1 MSFFSS
7 KRIVCGAAMAAL
19 ACAVTASANAQSVE
33 QFYKGKTVNVYIGY
47 GPGGG
52 YDFFGRLVARHIGR
66 HIPGQPS
73 VVPQNMPGA
82 GSLRAANYVYNVAPK
97 DGTALGIVTQT
108 VALEEALG
116 TPGVQY
122 KADGFN
128 WIGRATSNVDM
139 LLTWHTSKTKTIE
152 DAKQFETP
160 VAGTGAGSP
169 AEFMPKVLNS
179 VVGTKFKVISGY
191 PGSTE
196 GMLAMEKGEVDG
208 ATTSWNTIKTSK
220 QDWLKNKSIN
230 LILQFT
236 PDRHKE
242 LPDLVDMVELGKTAE
257 QKQIL
262 ALYASGAVVGRSIF
276 ASPGIPAERVKA
288 LRDAFTAMTKDPVFL
303 AEIEQT
309 KAEFDPMSGEDLQKV
324 IADAAKIPPA
334 TRDKAREAR
343 GPE

>member
-7 KRIVCGAAMAAL
+7 RRIVCGAAIVAL
-19 ACAVTASANAQSVE
+19 AYAVTASANAQSVE
-33 QFYKGKTVNVYIGY
+33 QFYKGKTVNLYIGY

-139 LLTWHTSKTKTIE
+139 ILTWHTSKVKTIE
-152 DAKQFETP
+152 DAKQFEAP
-160 VAGTGAGSP
+160 VAGTGPGSP

-179 VVGTKFKVISGY
+179 VVGTKFKVITGY
-191 PGSTE
+191 PGSNE
-196 GMLAMEKGEVDG
+196 GMLAMEKGEVEG

-220 QDWLKNKSIN
+220 QEWLKNKSIN
-230 LILQFT
+230 MIVQLT
-236 PDRHKE
+236 PDRHRE
-242 LPDLVDMVELGKTAE
+242 LPDLPAMVELGKTAE

-262 ALYASGAVVGRSIF
+262 SLYASGAVVGRSIF
-276 ASPGIPAERVKA
+276 ASPGIPADRVKA

-303 AEIEQT
+303 AEVEHT
-309 KAEFDPMSGEDLQKV
+309 KAEFDPMSGEELQKV
-324 IADAAKIPPA
+324 IEDAAKIPAA
-334 TRDKAREAR
+334 TREKARVAR
-343 GPE
+343 GLE

>member
-73 VVPQNMPGA
+73 VVPQNMPG
-82 GSLRAANYVYNVAPK
+82 

>member
-1 MSFFSS
+1 MLSHAI
-7 KRIVCGAAMAAL
+7 KRAAL
-19 ACAVTASANAQSVE
+19 AAVLISAATASANAQSVE
-33 QFYKGKTVNVYIGY
+33 QFYKGKTVNIYIGY

-66 HIPGQPS
+66 HIPGTPN
-73 VVPQNMPGA
+73 VIPQNMPGA

-108 VALEEALG
+108 VSLEEALG
-116 TPGVQY
+116 TAGVQY

-139 LLTWHTSKTKTIE
+139 LLTWHTSKVKSIE
-152 DAKQFETP
+152 DAKKIETP

-169 AEFMPKVLNS
+169 AEFMPKVLNN
-179 VVGTKFKVISGY
+179 VIGTKFKVITGY
-191 PGSTE
+191 DGSTA
-196 GMLAMEKGEVDG
+196 GMLAMERGEVDG

-220 QDWLKNKSIN
+220 QDWLKSSAIN
-230 LILQFT
+230 LIVQFT

-242 LPDLVDMVELGKTAE
+242 LQNLTDMVELGTTDE

-262 ALYASGAVVGRSIF
+262 SLYASGAVVGRSIF
-276 ASPGIPAERVKA
+276 ASPGIPTERVKA

-303 AEIEQT
+303 AEVEQT
-309 KAEFDPMSGEDLQKV
+309 KAEFDPMSGEELQKV
-324 IADAAKIPPA
+324 IEEAAKIPPA
-334 TRDKAREAR
+334 VREKAKAAR